1 MYRQEGGKWLEDEA
15 NSKLLKDIGLVSGA
29 VWSDLEGDGYPELV
43 LACEWGGVKIFRNH
57 RGQLE
62 PWDAAVEWPEE
73 KKGENRPKKL
83 SQMLGWWNGVSAAD
97 FDGDGRMDL
106 VIGNWGLNSKYREY
120 GGERVY
126 YGDVD
131 GDGVWDV
138 VEAHWDPELNKVV
151 PWRDW
156 KTMRAAIPKLSE
168 RFKTYKEYGQA
179 SVEEIFGEDLKKMK
193 ELKVEVMESV
203 VLLNRGDKFE
213 CRVLPMEAQFAPVF
227 GVSVGDYD
235 GDGKEDVFLSQ
246 NFFGTDLETGR
257 YDSGRGLWLKGDGK
271 GGFKAVP
278 GQESGVKV
286 YGEQRGAAL
295 CDYDG
300 DGRVDLVVSQNG
312 AETKLYRNVGGKPG
326 LRVRFAGTGGIGV
339 VARLGREGKWGAAR
353 EVHAGSGYWS
363 QDSAVQV
370 MNVEGREPPTQIQV
384 RWPGGQSKTAS
395 VPKDA
400 KEILVTAEGKVNKTK

>member
-1 MYRQEGGKWLEDEA
+1 
-15 NSKLLKDIGLVSGA
+15 
-29 VWSDLEGDGYPELV
+29 
-43 LACEWGGVKIFRNH
+43 
-57 RGQLE
+57 
-62 PWDAAVEWPEE
+62 
-73 KKGENRPKKL
+73 
-83 SQMLGWWNGVSAAD
+83 
-97 FDGDGRMDL
+97 MDL

-120 GGERVY
+120 GGQRVY
-126 YGDVD
+126 HGDVD

-138 VEAHWDPELNKVV
+138 VEAHWDDGLKKVV

-156 KTMRAAIPKLSE
+156 KTMRGAIPKLSE
-168 RFKTYKEYGQA
+168 RFKTYREYGQA
-179 SVEEIFGEDLKKMK
+179 SVEEIFGEDLKKMS
-193 ELKVEVMESV
+193 ELRVEVMESV

-257 YDSGRGLWLKGDGK
+257 YDAGRGLWLKGDGS
-271 GGFKAVP
+271 GGFRAVP

-300 DGRVDLVVSQNG
+300 DGRVDLVVSQNA
-312 AETKLYRNVGGKPG
+312 AETKLYRNVGGKAG
-326 LRVRFAGTGGIGV
+326 LRVRLVGAGGNGIGAV
-339 VARLGREGKWGAAR
+339 VRLGAGGKWGPAR

-370 MNVEGREPPTQIQV
+370 MSLGTDAPKQIQV
-384 RWPGGQSKTAS
+384 RWPGGKTTIAS
-395 VPKDA
+395 VPTGALEIHITADGQVE
-400 KEILVTAEGKVNKTK
+400 KEK